1 MSDSLLPDWGW
12 ACILQAR
19 HVDWAACSTTSFI
32 VGEVAIEID
41 TGGAWRC
48 AGDLAAE
55 TAALLDLFLPLVAQ
69 AGPWA
74 IAQLGQSLDGRIAT
88 ENGASHY
95 INAIEARTH
104 LHRLRALVDA
114 VVVGVGT
121 VNLDD
126 PQLTVRHVPGAN
138 PLRVVLDPRR
148 RVLPQARVFHDG
160 AAATLHLVS
169 GVGDV
174 PAGGRMATTAP
185 AAGRAQ
191 VCAARAPVVRLDATV
206 SPSALSPGEVR
217 RCPLPCAAEGFEP
230 AAVLRWLREAGYRRV
245 LVEGG
250 GVTVSRF
257 LQAGALDR
265 LHVMVAPMLIG
276 SGRPG
281 LVLPAISSLSAA
293 IRPPSRCFPCG
304 VDTLFDLD
312 LRAPEHPGHT
322 ASGTGTAGA

>member
-1 MSDSLLPDWGW
+1 MLDRLLPDWGW

-19 HVDWAACSTTSFI
+19 HADWAARRTTSFI
-32 VGEVAIEID
+32 VDEVAIEID
-41 TGGAWRC
+41 AGGAWRC
-48 AGDLAAE
+48 ATALAAE
-55 TAALLDLFLPLVAQ
+55 TAELLDLFLPLVAQ
-69 AGPWA
+69 GGPWV

-88 ENGASHY
+88 ESGASHY

-104 LHRLRALVDA
+104 LHRLRAVVDA

-121 VNLDD
+121 VNADD

-148 RVLPQARVFHDG
+148 RAVAQARVFNDG
-160 AAATLHLVS
+160 AAPTLHVVAEDGDAS
-169 GVGDV
+169 GGAGDV
-174 PAGGRMATTAP
+174 RC
-185 AAGRAQ
+185 
-191 VCAARAPVVRLDATV
+191 CAM
-206 SPSALSPGEVR
+206 
-217 RCPLPCAAEGFEP
+217 PCAAGGFEP
-230 AAVLRWLREAGYRRV
+230 AAVLGWLREAGYRRV

-257 LQAGALDR
+257 LQAGVLDR

-281 LVLPAISSLSAA
+281 LVLPPIETLDEA
-293 IRPPSRCFPCG
+293 IRPASRCFACG

-312 LRAPEHPGHT
+312 LRAADHRGRVRSGAGG
-322 ASGTGTAGA
+322 ASA

>member
-1 MSDSLLPDWGW
+1 MSDRLLPDWGW

-19 HVDWAACSTTSFI
+19 HADWAARHTTSFI
-32 VGEVAIEID
+32 VDEVAIEID
-41 TGGAWRC
+41 AGGTWRC
-48 AGDLAAE
+48 ATALAAE
-55 TAALLDLFLPLVAQ
+55 TAELLDLFLPLVAQ
-69 AGPWA
+69 AGPWV

-88 ENGASHY
+88 ESGASHY

-104 LHRLRALVDA
+104 LHRLRAVVDA

-121 VNLDD
+121 VNADD

-148 RVLPQARVFHDG
+148 RAGAQARVFNDG
-160 AAATLHLVS
+160 AAPTLHVVAEDGDAS
-169 GVGDV
+169 GGAGDV
-174 PAGGRMATTAP
+174 RC
-185 AAGRAQ
+185 
-191 VCAARAPVVRLDATV
+191 CAM
-206 SPSALSPGEVR
+206 
-217 RCPLPCAAEGFEP
+217 PCAAGGFEP
-230 AAVLRWLREAGYRRV
+230 AAVLGWLREAGYRRV

-281 LVLPAISSLSAA
+281 LVLPPIETLDEA
-293 IRPPSRCFPCG
+293 IRPASRCFACG

-312 LRAPEHPGHT
+312 LRAADHRGRARSGAGG
-322 ASGTGTAGA
+322 ASA

>member
-1 MSDSLLPDWGW
+1 MSDRLLPDWGW

-19 HVDWAACSTTSFI
+19 HADWAARRTTSFI
-32 VGEVAIEID
+32 VDEVAIEID
-41 TGGAWRC
+41 AGGAWRC
-48 AGDLAAE
+48 ATALAAD
-55 TAALLDLFLPLVAQ
+55 TAELLDLFLPLVAQ
-69 AGPWA
+69 AGPWV

-88 ENGASHY
+88 ESGASHY

-104 LHRLRALVDA
+104 LHRLRAVVDA

-121 VNLDD
+121 VNADD

-148 RVLPQARVFHDG
+148 RAVAQARVFNDG
-160 AAATLHLVS
+160 AAPTLHVVAEDGDAS
-169 GVGDV
+169 GGAGDV
-174 PAGGRMATTAP
+174 RC
-185 AAGRAQ
+185 
-191 VCAARAPVVRLDATV
+191 CAM
-206 SPSALSPGEVR
+206 
-217 RCPLPCAAEGFEP
+217 PCAAGGFEP
-230 AAVLRWLREAGYRRV
+230 AAVLGWLREAGYRRV

-257 LQAGALDR
+257 LQAGVLDR

-281 LVLPAISSLSAA
+281 LVLPPIETLDEA
-293 IRPPSRCFPCG
+293 IRPPSRCFACG

-312 LRAPEHPGHT
+312 LRAADHRGRARSGAGG
-322 ASGTGTAGA
+322 ASA

>member
-1 MSDSLLPDWGW
+1 MSDRLLPDWGW

-19 HVDWAACSTTSFI
+19 HADWAARRTTSFI
-32 VGEVAIEID
+32 VDEVAIEID
-41 TGGAWRC
+41 AGGNWRC
-48 AGDLAAE
+48 ATALAAE
-55 TAALLDLFLPLVAQ
+55 TAELLDLFLPLVAQ
-69 AGPWA
+69 AGPWV

-88 ENGASHY
+88 ESGASHY

-104 LHRLRALVDA
+104 LHRLRAVVDA

-121 VNLDD
+121 VNADD

-148 RVLPQARVFHDG
+148 RAVAQARVFNDG
-160 AAATLHLVS
+160 AAPTLHVVAEDGDAS
-169 GVGDV
+169 GGAGDV
-174 PAGGRMATTAP
+174 RC
-185 AAGRAQ
+185 
-191 VCAARAPVVRLDATV
+191 CAM
-206 SPSALSPGEVR
+206 
-217 RCPLPCAAEGFEP
+217 PCAAGGFEP
-230 AAVLRWLREAGYRRV
+230 AAVLGWLREAGYRRV

-257 LQAGALDR
+257 LQAGVLDR

-281 LVLPAISSLSAA
+281 LVLPPIETLDEA
-293 IRPPSRCFPCG
+293 IRPASRCFACG

-312 LRAPEHPGHT
+312 LRAADHRGRARSGAGG
-322 ASGTGTAGA
+322 ASA

>member
-1 MSDSLLPDWGW
+1 MSDRLLPDWGW

-19 HVDWAACSTTSFI
+19 HADWAARRTTSFI
-32 VGEVAIEID
+32 VDEVAIEID
-41 TGGAWRC
+41 AGGAWRC
-48 AGDLAAE
+48 ATALAAE
-55 TAALLDLFLPLVAQ
+55 TAELLDLFLPLVAQ
-69 AGPWA
+69 AGPWV

-88 ENGASHY
+88 ESGASHY

-104 LHRLRALVDA
+104 LHRLRAVVDA

-121 VNLDD
+121 VNADD

-148 RVLPQARVFHDG
+148 RAVAQARVFNDG
-160 AAATLHLVS
+160 AAPTLHVVAEDGDAS
-169 GVGDV
+169 GGAGDV
-174 PAGGRMATTAP
+174 RC
-185 AAGRAQ
+185 
-191 VCAARAPVVRLDATV
+191 CAM
-206 SPSALSPGEVR
+206 
-217 RCPLPCAAEGFEP
+217 PCAAGGFEP
-230 AAVLRWLREAGYRRV
+230 AAVLGWLREAGYRRV

-281 LVLPAISSLSAA
+281 LVLPPIETLDEA
-293 IRPPSRCFPCG
+293 IRPASRCFACG

-312 LRAPEHPGHT
+312 LRAADHRGRARSGAGG
-322 ASGTGTAGA
+322 ASA

>member
-1 MSDSLLPDWGW
+1 MLDRLLPDWGW

-19 HVDWAACSTTSFI
+19 HADWAARRTTSFI
-32 VGEVAIEID
+32 VDEVAIEID
-41 TGGAWRC
+41 AGGAWRC
-48 AGDLAAE
+48 ATALAAD
-55 TAALLDLFLPLVAQ
+55 TAELLDLFLPLVAQ
-69 AGPWA
+69 AGPWVV
-74 IAQLGQSLDGRIAT
+74 AQLGQSLDGRIAT
-88 ENGASHY
+88 ESGASHY

-104 LHRLRALVDA
+104 LHRLRAVVDA

-121 VNLDD
+121 VNADD

-148 RVLPQARVFHDG
+148 RAVALARVFNDG
-160 AAATLHLVS
+160 AAPTLHVVAEDGEVS
-169 GVGDV
+169 GGAGDV
-174 PAGGRMATTAP
+174 RCCVLPS
-185 AAGRAQ
+185 AAG
-191 VCAARAPVVRLDATV
+191 
-206 SPSALSPGEVR
+206 
-217 RCPLPCAAEGFEP
+217 GFEP
-230 AAVLRWLREAGYRRV
+230 AAVLGWLHEAGYRRV

-281 LVLPAISSLSAA
+281 LVLPPIETLDEA
-293 IRPPSRCFPCG
+293 IRPASRCFACG

-312 LRAPEHPGHT
+312 LRAADHRARARSG
-322 ASGTGTAGA
+322 ASA

>member
-1 MSDSLLPDWGW
+1 MSDRLLPDWGW

-19 HVDWAACSTTSFI
+19 HVDWAASRTTSFI

-41 TGGAWRC
+41 AGGDWRC
-48 AGDLAAE
+48 AGALAVE

-69 AGPWA
+69 AGPWV

-121 VNLDD
+121 VNADD
-126 PQLTVRHVPGAN
+126 PQLTVRHVPGPN

-148 RVLPQARVFHDG
+148 RALPQARVFHDG
-160 AAATLHLVS
+160 AAATLHLVA
-169 GVGDV
+169 GEGDAL
-174 PAGGRMATTAP
+174 AGGGFAMASP
-185 AAGRAQ
+185 AAGPAQ
-191 VCAARAPVVRLDATV
+191 LRAPFVRPDATV
-206 SPSALSPGEVR
+206 SPSALLPGEVR
-217 RCPLPCAAEGFEP
+217 RCALPCAAEGFEP
-230 AAVLRWLREAGYRRV
+230 VAVLRWLHEAGYRRV

-281 LVLPAISSLSAA
+281 LVLPPIDSLSAA
-293 IRPPSRCFPCG
+293 IRPASRCFACG

-312 LRAPEHPGHT
+312 LRAPDHSRRT

>member
-1 MSDSLLPDWGW
+1 MSDRLLPDWGW

-19 HVDWAACSTTSFI
+19 HADWAARRTTSFI
-32 VGEVAIEID
+32 VDEVAIEID
-41 TGGAWRC
+41 AGGAWRC
-48 AGDLAAE
+48 AAALAAE
-55 TAALLDLFLPLVAQ
+55 TAELLDLFLPLVAQ
-69 AGPWA
+69 AGPWV

-88 ENGASHY
+88 ESGASHY

-104 LHRLRALVDA
+104 LHRLRAVVDA

-121 VNLDD
+121 VNADD

-148 RVLPQARVFHDG
+148 RAVAQARVFNDG
-160 AAATLHLVS
+160 AAPTLHLVAEDGDAS
-169 GVGDV
+169 GGAGDV
-174 PAGGRMATTAP
+174 RC
-185 AAGRAQ
+185 
-191 VCAARAPVVRLDATV
+191 CAM
-206 SPSALSPGEVR
+206 
-217 RCPLPCAAEGFEP
+217 PCAAGGFEP
-230 AAVLRWLREAGYRRV
+230 AAVLGWLREAGYRRV

-257 LQAGALDR
+257 LQAGVLDR

-281 LVLPAISSLSAA
+281 LVLPPIETLDEA
-293 IRPPSRCFPCG
+293 IRPASRCFACG

-312 LRAPEHPGHT
+312 LRAADHRGRVRSGAGG
-322 ASGTGTAGA
+322 ASA

>member
-19 HVDWAACSTTSFI
+19 HENWAARRTTSFI

-41 TGGAWRC
+41 AGGAWRC
-48 AGDLAAE
+48 TTALAAE
-55 TAALLDLFLPLVAQ
+55 TVELLDLFLPLVAQ
-69 AGPWA
+69 AGPWV

-88 ENGASHY
+88 ESGASHY

-121 VNLDD
+121 VNADD

-148 RVLPQARVFHDG
+148 RALPNARVFNDGAAPTLHLVAEDGDG
-160 AAATLHLVS
+160 AAA
-169 GVGDV
+169 
-174 PAGGRMATTAP
+174 AGA
-185 AAGRAQ
+185 
-191 VCAARAPVVRLDATV
+191 
-206 SPSALSPGEVR
+206 VR
-217 RCPLPCAAEGFEP
+217 RGVLPCAAGGFAP

-276 SGRPG
+276 PGRPG
-281 LVLPAISSLSAA
+281 LVLPPIETLDEA
-293 IRPPSRCFPCG
+293 IRPASRCFACG

-312 LRAPEHPGHT
+312 LRATDHRGR
-322 ASGTGTAGA
+322 ARSGAGAASA

>member
-1 MSDSLLPDWGW
+1 MSDRLLPDWGW

-19 HVDWAACSTTSFI
+19 HADWAARRTTSFI
-32 VGEVAIEID
+32 VDEVAIEID
-41 TGGAWRC
+41 AGGAWRC
-48 AGDLAAE
+48 ATALAAE
-55 TAALLDLFLPLVAQ
+55 TAELLDLFLPLVAQ
-69 AGPWA
+69 AGPWV

-88 ENGASHY
+88 ESGASHY

-104 LHRLRALVDA
+104 LHRLRAVVDA

-121 VNLDD
+121 VNADD

-148 RVLPQARVFHDG
+148 RAVAQARVFNDG
-160 AAATLHLVS
+160 AAPTLHLVAEDGDAS
-169 GVGDV
+169 GGAGDV
-174 PAGGRMATTAP
+174 RC
-185 AAGRAQ
+185 
-191 VCAARAPVVRLDATV
+191 CAM
-206 SPSALSPGEVR
+206 
-217 RCPLPCAAEGFEP
+217 PCAAGGFEP
-230 AAVLRWLREAGYRRV
+230 AAVLGWLREAGYRRV

-257 LQAGALDR
+257 LQAGVLDR

-281 LVLPAISSLSAA
+281 LVLPPIETLDEA
-293 IRPPSRCFPCG
+293 IRPASRCFACG

-312 LRAPEHPGHT
+312 LRAADHRGRVRSGAGG
-322 ASGTGTAGA
+322 ASA